1 MDINQL
7 IDQIQQRLANHF
19 NLYSTNEQATRNQLI
34 DPLLRVLGWDPT
46 DPEKVIPNAANED
59 SKKPDYTLLLDK
71 KPILILEAKNA
82 SADLEKREIV
92 GQLAQYCYNM
102 GVRYGILSNGKQWL
116 FYNTFETSPDNRIL
130 WKIDITSSEKEKIIE
145 LFNLF
150 SLDNIDKIDE
160 AVKNYQNNILLEKL
174 IEQKWEQNFSTIP
187 KITDLLTKSIDT
199 LLKKENSNLTIDKSR
214 IHKFVERKIST
225 LFNFTNQNF
234 IENQEAINI
243 DQNKKDQEN
252 SVQITQSDSNYKS
265 SPKKIKVTFPSGEI
279 LNYSNVTETFV
290 NTIIKI
296 GVENVR
302 KLNLKSLG
310 VDFISTVKHPRY
322 HQRQIGKYYIMVKTS
337 TLNKHRYLQ
346 EINRRLNLG
355 LKIELV

>member
-59 SKKPDYTLLLDK
+59 GKKPDYTLLLDK

-265 SPKKIKVTFPSGEI
+265 SLKKIKVTFPSGEI

>member
-7 IDQIQQRLANHF
+7 IDQIQQRLINHF

-34 DPLLRVLGWDPT
+34 DPLLRILGWDPN

-59 SKKPDYTLLLDK
+59 GKKPDYTLLLDK

-102 GVRYGILSNGKQWL
+102 GIRYGILSNGKQWL

-160 AVKNYQNNILLEKL
+160 SVKNYQNNILIEKL

-187 KITDLLTKSIDT
+187 KITDLLTKFIDT

-225 LFNFTNQNF
+225 LFNSEYKNIIENKEIINPSQNPINQND
-234 IENQEAINI
+234 NNYNI
-243 DQNKKDQEN
+243 QNN
-252 SVQITQSDSNYKS
+252 SQRR
-265 SPKKIKVTFPSGEI
+265 KIKVILPSGEI
-279 LNYSNVTETFV
+279 INYNNVTDTFIET
-290 NTIIKI
+290 IKRA

-302 KLNLKSLG
+302 RLNLKSLG

-322 HQRQIGKYYIMVKTS
+322 NQRQIGKYYIMVNLS
-337 TLNKHRYLQ
+337 TLIKHRYLQ